1 MQNLSTEMRPLG
13 DIVLEVGPEKCRLR
27 VQSHVISYSSK
38 ILAHK
43 IRNIIRRPESVS
55 TTSKGTSSIQTVRLE
70 DDNAAALDIISCV
83 LHHQP
88 DMLPSLLP
96 PEQILQVAL
105 LARKYEM
112 SKALLFAQAHWLNA
126 AQRPSFVEAGYLL
139 AAAAAFGAGDTFK
152 NRSTNLIADYTEP
165 FSELKNH
172 NAICQVLPPTIFC
185 EPFLRI

>member
-1 MQNLSTEMRPLG
+1 
-13 DIVLEVGPEKCRLR
+13 
-27 VQSHVISYSSK
+27 
-38 ILAHK
+38 
-43 IRNIIRRPESVS
+43 
-55 TTSKGTSSIQTVRLE
+55 
-70 DDNAAALDIISCV
+70 
-83 LHHQP
+83 
-88 DMLPSLLP
+88 MLPPLLP

-126 AQRPSFVEAGYLL
+126 SQRPSFVEAGYLL

-172 NAICQVLPPTIFC
+172 NAICQVLPPTIFSRC
-185 EPFLRI
+185 ATKHDITMNEFTRQLDLLRLNACIDIADVNSNWAEDAGDEIIDLANDSDWGSEGGIMER